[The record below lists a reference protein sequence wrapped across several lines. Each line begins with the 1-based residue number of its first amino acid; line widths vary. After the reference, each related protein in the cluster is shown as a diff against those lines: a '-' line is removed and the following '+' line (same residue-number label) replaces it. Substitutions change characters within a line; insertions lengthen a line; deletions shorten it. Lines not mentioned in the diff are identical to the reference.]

1 MITGFFNVLVRL
13 MLNGLE
19 IPGMVQSTSVEQ
31 YGPTELPPFAAL
43 QRAVPLIG
51 PTEDKVE
58 LPVVSQTTRI
68 LVIWMELEGYPTVTV
83 SVGPVAGSGD
93 SDIV

>member
-1 MITGFFNVLVRL
+1 MGSCARAFVVGNGDIRGFY
-13 MLNGLE
+13 
-19 IPGMVQSTSVEQ
+19 PGKSTNPGCSREN
-31 YGPTELPPFAAL
+31 
-43 QRAVPLIG
+43 RAVPLIG